1 MNIKKLMFLML
12 VFVISLSLIA
22 CGGGSSQEAGGETQD
37 PSESESGEESSV
49 VLRVS
54 SAWAEGNSLLFNFD
68 DFAQKVDEKSNG
80 TVKIEWGGGPE
91 AIPTYQL
98 VEALKNGI
106 VDIAWTA
113 HTYNVSNIPVLEAM
127 KLTDAAT
134 MRETGGFEFVNDI
147 YNEKLNSHYIAAS
160 TDGLTYNLY
169 TKDEI
174 NSLSDF
180 EGMTIRATPAYQPFV
195 ESLGA
200 GVVNMDPGEAYQAL
214 ERNVIQ
220 GYGWPSVGV
229 TDFGWQE
236 VSEYIIQPQF
246 YTVDVAI
253 MMSDKAWQK
262 LSDNQRDAI
271 MEAGAEIEEEAR
283 EYYKEAIDEENE
295 FLKSEGMKEIVLEGE
310 EAEEYLKLAY
320 EEGWKSALEAD
331 PENAEKLQ
339 EYTEYNQ

>member
-1 MNIKKLMFLML
+1 MNIRKIMMLML
-12 VFVISLSLIA
+12 VFVISMSLIA
-22 CGGGSSQEAGGETQD
+22 CGGGA
-37 PSESESGEESSV
+37 SEPSESGEEQEV
-49 VLRVS
+49 VLKVN
-54 SAWAEGNSLLFNFD
+54 SAWAEGNSLLWNMD
-68 DFAQKVDEKSNG
+68 DFVQKVEEKSNG

-91 AIPTYQL
+91 SIPTYQL

-113 HTYNVSNIPVLEAM
+113 HTYNVSNVPVLEAM

-134 MRETGGFEFVNDI
+134 MRETGGFEFVNEL
-147 YNEKLNSHYIAAS
+147 YNEKLNSHYISAS

-169 TKDEI
+169 TKKEI
-174 NSLSDF
+174 TSLDDF
-180 EGMTIRATPAYQPFV
+180 KGMTIRATPAYQPFV
-195 ESLGA
+195 EALGA

-236 VSEYIIQPQF
+236 VSEYLIQPQF

-253 MMSDKAWQK
+253 LMSDEAWSQ
-262 LSDNQRDAI
+262 LSESQRAAI
-271 MEAGAEIEEEAR
+271 LEAGEELESEAR
-283 EYYKEAIDEENE
+283 AYYEGKINEENE
-295 FLKSEGMKEIVLEGE
+295 FLKSEGMKEIVLDGA

-320 EEGWKSALEAD
+320 EKGWESAVKVDE
-331 PENAEKLQ
+331 ENALKLQ
-339 EYTEYNQ
+339 EFTGYSK